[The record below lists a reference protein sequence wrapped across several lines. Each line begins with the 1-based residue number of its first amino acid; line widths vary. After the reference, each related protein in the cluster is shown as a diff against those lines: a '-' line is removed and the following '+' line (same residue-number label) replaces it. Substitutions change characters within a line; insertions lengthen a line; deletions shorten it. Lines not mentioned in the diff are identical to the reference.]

1 MMGAHDITRLITHD
15 GMFHADEVLA
25 TAVLRTIFDEAQ
37 VLRTRDPHILNTAGP
52 ESVLYDVGG
61 AYDPDRN
68 RFDHH
73 QPGAPTRQDGS
84 PYSAFGLIWDRYGAD
99 YLDLIGVAAGLIPE
113 VQKSVDRSVV
123 IGIDLLDNGVLDP
136 ASLGPAAELT
146 LPSLIGDLN
155 PPYDAPDGAEMAWF
169 EVAVRMSGD
178 LLVSRIKGA
187 ESALRAKREVLDAI
201 EAGGTSPI
209 LELPRGAPFRAA
221 IEEAG
226 ADHIL
231 FVVHL
236 RKTDWIVST
245 VSVQEGS
252 YTRRLDLPE
261 AWAGLEWSDLAAQT
275 GVPDAVF
282 CHRARFM
289 AVAGTREGALRMA
302 ELALEPH
309 PVPEPF

>member
-1 MMGAHDITRLITHD
+1 MMGKKNVQRLITHD

-25 TAVLRTIFDEAQ
+25 TVVLRTIFEEAE
-37 VLRTRDPHILNTAGP
+37 LIRTRDPQILGRAGE
-52 ESVLYDVGG
+52 ESVLYDVGS

-84 PYSAFGLIWDRYGAD
+84 PYSAFGLVWARYGAE
-99 YLDLIGVAAGLIPE
+99 YLALIGVDADLIPE
-113 VQKSVDRSVV
+113 VQKSVDRSIV
-123 IGIDLLDNGVLDP
+123 IGIDLLDNGALDP
-136 ASLGPAAELT
+136 SSLGPAAGLT
-146 LPSLIGDLN
+146 LPSLLMDLN
-155 PPYDAPDGAEMAWF
+155 PPYDAPEGAEMAWF
-169 EVAVRMSGD
+169 EVAVRMAGD
-178 LLVSRIKGA
+178 LLVTRIKGA

-201 EAGGTSPI
+201 EAGGGSPI

-231 FVVHL
+231 FVVHP
-236 RKTDWIVST
+236 RKTDWVVST
-245 VSVQEGS
+245 VSVEEGS

-261 AWAGLEWSDLAAQT
+261 GWAGLEGAALAAET

-302 ELALEPH
+302 ELALEPE

>member
-123 IGIDLLDNGVLDP
+123 IGIDLGLESLRAVLDP
-136 ASLGPAAELT
+136 MGLRAE
-146 LPSLIGDLN
+146 PR
-155 PPYDAPDGAEMAWF
+155 APHDGAADDD
-169 EVAVRMSGD
+169 G
-178 LLVSRIKGA
+178 
-187 ESALRAKREVLDAI
+187 SAA
-201 EAGGTSPI
+201 
-209 LELPRGAPFRAA
+209 
-221 IEEAG
+221 
-226 ADHIL
+226 
-231 FVVHL
+231 
-236 RKTDWIVST
+236 
-245 VSVQEGS
+245 
-252 YTRRLDLPE
+252 
-261 AWAGLEWSDLAAQT
+261 
-275 GVPDAVF
+275 
-282 CHRARFM
+282 
-289 AVAGTREGALRMA
+289 
-302 ELALEPH
+302 
-309 PVPEPF
+309 

>member
-1 MMGAHDITRLITHD
+1 MMGAHNVQRLITHD
-15 GMFHADEVLA
+15 GTFHADEVLA
-25 TAVLRTIFDEAQ
+25 TVVLRTIFDEAE
-37 VLRTRDPHILNTAGP
+37 LIRTRDPQILSTAGE

-84 PYSAFGLIWDRYGAD
+84 PYSAFGLVWARYGAE
-99 YLDLIGVAAGLIPE
+99 YLELIGVDADLIPG
-113 VQKSVDRSVV
+113 VQEGVDRSVV
-123 IGIDLLDNGVLDP
+123 IGIDLLDNGALDP
-136 ASLGPAAELT
+136 SSLGPAAGLT

-155 PPYDAPDGAEMAWF
+155 PPYDAPEGAERVWF
-169 EVAVRMSGD
+169 DVALRLAGD
-178 LLVSRIKGA
+178 LLVSRVKGT
-187 ESALRAKREVLDAI
+187 ESSLRARREVLDAI

-221 IEEAG
+221 IREAG
-226 ADHIL
+226 ADHVL
-231 FVVHL
+231 LVVHP
-236 RKTDWIVST
+236 RKTDWVVFT
-245 VSVQEGS
+245 VSVEEGS
-252 YTRRLDLPE
+252 YTRRLDLPG
-261 AWAGLEWSDLAAQT
+261 AWAGLEWSELAAQT

-289 AVAGTREGALRMA
+289 AVAGTRDGALRMA
-302 ELALEPH
+302 ELALEPD